1 MKYFKSLVFKC
12 LLLQK
17 YVLKPICD
25 DFLGQSKSAL
35 GIHYEVF

>member
-12 LLLQK
+12 LLLKK

-25 DFLGQSKSAL
+25 AFLGQYKSGL
-35 GIHYEVF
+35 DIDD